1 MAGSW
6 SIVVI
11 MVSIFEKERDSYF
24 RYSLRNSLKSVTR
37 KEPGCRWN
45 NNPRSRIYWIRSKL
59 ELFIGGNSDLRKC
72 DCVRRLISVPRI
84 FVRCAWAWHY
94 FLNCSWLS
102 EHRSQQATRGWV
114 VIYIFIY
121 YSYFNFHRKLTFL
134 PTLHL
139 VVYYS
144 GSNLPLKKT
153 VYFWCMSYVPGFGL
167 FCRSF
172 NESECHMKKKVKD
185 LTV

>member
-102 EHRSQQATRGWV
+102 EHGSQQATRGWV

-144 GSNLPLKKT
+144 GSNLPLKKNSLFL
-153 VYFWCMSYVPGFGL
+153 VYVICSRIRIILSIFQRIRMSH
-167 FCRSF
+167 
-172 NESECHMKKKVKD
+172 EKKWK
-185 LTV
+185 T

>member
-11 MVSIFEKERDSYF
+11 MVSILEKERDSYF

-121 YSYFNFHRKLTFL
+121 YSYFSSKAYIFACLAFGGSLFWARLSKAANLWEIFPQVFL
-134 PTLHL
+134 GH
-139 VVYYS
+139 
-144 GSNLPLKKT
+144 
-153 VYFWCMSYVPGFGL
+153 
-167 FCRSF
+167 
-172 NESECHMKKKVKD
+172 
-185 LTV
+185 